1 MGYRKKKKQIQLQ
14 PGWAIYLRTSDEEAQ
29 NPESSQ
35 ERQRFIIQRAVLD
48 RSDLPVVAE
57 YVDVLTGKTPFR
69 TSYQRMLDDAR
80 MGCFSHVVV
89 ERADRFGRN
98 DAEALRA
105 IDELDEIG
113 IAVRFANHPDLD
125 PIDPDDRVV
134 VALSFTLARRESLLS
149 GLRIKG
155 ACEAKRSKGG
165 YLGRVPNGF
174 ISVEDD
180 APGRKSYMKK
190 GHHIEQDPET
200 AHIWRLAWDYLLEDK
215 LTLAEICEELHAR
228 GFRYRSGRP
237 FVQVKATGK
246 RKANYNT
253 MSDIFHNWTYAGW
266 IVNEDEGILP
276 KTLRGDWEPIVSTE
290 EFERGLAI
298 LARRNKNKIAKRKHD
313 YLLKGLIFL
322 TAHPKDP
329 TQPGDKLYKL
339 TGSTSNPGRSGG
351 GTAHYR
357 LEKRPVHFLCH
368 EVESQL
374 ADHLRH
380 VQIDADLL
388 QPIREHYISE
398 VADKLG
404 RLRPDERTEIER
416 ALKQINEE
424 EARVLRLYASGLV
437 TEENWKNLWAEWQD
451 KRQRLQANLDLLDQ
465 KCETYINDLDDALTL
480 IAKLGVLYGKLSRS
494 DQKELLRNVVE
505 RVVVNP
511 EGKIARVDLLPPFA
525 YLQDVSGKVGG
536 GEGTSESTPIKQTS
550 DPVVA
555 CSRQVFDCGQNRALA
570 SCSMKK
576 TRRPCYPPRP
586 YLQVRI
592 INRLHGEYP
601 IMLKATVEPIWLL
614 LKTAPSL
621 HSADGSTLD
630 RPCQQTANEVA
641 PQNDEDQKRRQRR
654 HNCTRHRQIPSDR
667 FAAGQL
673 CKADRDRL
681 CVGCGHRHAEQ
692 EFIPDLR
699 KLPDNHYHKARHGQW
714 ENDML
719 INAVE
724 TRAVDGR
731 CFQQFVGNI
740 DVEVAEDQRRDR
752 QAVHRVNHDQAGNA
766 AI

>member
-1 MGYRKKKKQIQLQ
+1 MRYRKKKKQILLQ

-35 ERQRFIIQRAVLD
+35 ERQRFIIQRAVLE

-69 TSYQRMLDDAR
+69 TSYQQMLNDAR

-105 IDELDEIG
+105 IDELDEFG
-113 IAVRFANHPDLD
+113 IAVRFASHPDLD

-155 ACEAKRSKGG
+155 ACETKRSRGG

-174 ISVEDD
+174 ISIEDD

-200 AHIWRLAWDYLLEDK
+200 AHIWRLAWDYLLDDK

-228 GFRYRSGRP
+228 GYRYKSGRP
-237 FVQVKATGK
+237 FVQVKANKK

-253 MSDIFHNWTYAGW
+253 LSDIFHNWTYAGW
-266 IVNEDEGILP
+266 IVNEEEGILP

-298 LARRNKNKIAKRKHD
+298 LARRSRRKHAKRVHD
-313 YLLKGLIFL
+313 YLLKGLVFL
-322 TAHPKDP
+322 TAHSKDA

-339 TGSTSNPGRSGG
+339 TGSTSNPGRSSG

-357 LEKRPVHFLCH
+357 LEKHPVHFLCN
-368 EVESQL
+368 EIESQL
-374 ADHLRH
+374 ADHLKH
-380 VQIDADLL
+380 VQIDTDLL

-424 EARVLRLYASGLV
+424 EARILRLYVSGIV

-525 YLQDVSGKVGG
+525 YLQDISGKISG
-536 GEGTSESTPIKQTS
+536 GEGASEPLNEKD

-555 CSRQVFDCGQNRALA
+555 CSRQVLDCGRY
-570 SCSMKK
+570 K
-576 TRRPCYPPRP
+576 TRTYNPT
-586 YLQVRI
+586 LVRGV
-592 INRLHGEYP
+592 L
-601 IMLKATVEPIWLL
+601 
-614 LKTAPSL
+614 
-621 HSADGSTLD
+621 
-630 RPCQQTANEVA
+630 CQL
-641 PQNDEDQKRRQRR
+641 
-654 HNCTRHRQIPSDR
+654 S
-667 FAAGQL
+667 
-673 CKADRDRL
+673 
-681 CVGCGHRHAEQ
+681 
-692 EFIPDLR
+692 
-699 KLPDNHYHKARHGQW
+699 
-714 ENDML
+714 
-719 INAVE
+719 
-724 TRAVDGR
+724 
-731 CFQQFVGNI
+731 
-740 DVEVAEDQRRDR
+740 
-752 QAVHRVNHDQAGNA
+752 
-766 AI
+766 